1 MTRHNNELEIVRVSK
16 SFGGVAAL
24 SDVSLTIKPGAV
36 HSLVGENGAGKST
49 LGKIISGL
57 LTADS
62 GEVILGGNKVHFKSP
77 REALAHGIVTIA
89 QELAIVPGLTVA
101 ENVLLG
107 EEPRRFGFIRRKKL
121 RKDFSELAKR
131 VGFEFSPNTLAGSL
145 SVAEQQKIE
154 ILRALSRNASI
165 IIMDEPTAALSRQE
179 AEALHTVIRKLSAA
193 GTTVIL
199 VSHFLSEV
207 L

>member
-1 MTRHNNELEIVRVSK
+1 MTKHENELEIVHISK

-24 SDVSLTIKPGAV
+24 SDVSLTIKTGEV

-57 LTADS
+57 ETADS
-62 GEVILGGNKVHFKSP
+62 GEVILGGNKVNFKSP
-77 REALAHGIVTIA
+77 REAMAHGIVTIA

-121 RKDFSELAKR
+121 RKDFLKLAKR
-131 VGFEFSPNTLAGSL
+131 KYNRL
-145 SVAEQQKIE
+145 
-154 ILRALSRNASI
+154 N
-165 IIMDEPTAALSRQE
+165 
-179 AEALHTVIRKLSAA
+179 
-193 GTTVIL
+193 
-199 VSHFLSEV
+199 
-207 L
+207 